1 MQYNGAWEAAV
12 VVASDCQVK
21 KIFVKTNSKSE
32 LQRVSSCVGFF
43 TWKRQARS
51 QIFIKGEKAPDWSQT
66 CFPPSQPPSY
76 SEMHGLIQS
85 LDLPTLGHTGFRQ
98 GAHTKLLLHSLQVC
112 FGFPL
117 LIAGNDPHHGTAPVI
132 PEPLL
137 LKAGWTMTTPQSPTE
152 QGLFSTSLL
161 LLQVAEKS

>member
-1 MQYNGAWEAAV
+1 MA
-12 VVASDCQVK
+12 ASDCQVK

-32 LQRVSSCVGFF
+32 LQRVSSCVEFF

-51 QIFIKGEKAPDWSQT
+51 QIFVKGEKAPDQPQT

-85 LDLPTLGHTGFRQ
+85 LDFPRFGHTGFRQ
-98 GAHTKLLLHSLQVC
+98 GVHTKLLLHSLQMC

-117 LIAGNDPHHGTAPVI
+117 LTAGNDHHHGTAAVI

-137 LKAGWTMTTPQSPTE
+137 LRAGWTMTTPQSPTE
-152 QGLFSTSLL
+152 QGLCSTSLL
-161 LLQVAEKS
+161 LLEAAQKS